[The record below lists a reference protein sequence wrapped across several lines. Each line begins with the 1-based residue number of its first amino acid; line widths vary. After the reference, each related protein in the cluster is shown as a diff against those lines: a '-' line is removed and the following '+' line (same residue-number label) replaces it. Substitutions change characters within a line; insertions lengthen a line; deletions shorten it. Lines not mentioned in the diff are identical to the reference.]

1 MYEKLKMFSNAKEVE
16 DQLSRMLRKMVDVKS
31 AFGSID
37 VIKIKYIKEVINEIY
52 YSYVC
57 SKVLTYT
64 YIAGYVC
71 MYIDVHNIHTYVAI
85 YTYVNMRLV
94 AS

>member
-1 MYEKLKMFSNAKEVE
+1 MYEKLKMFSNAKQVE

-37 VIKIKYIKEVINEIY
+37 VIKLKYIKEVINEIY

-57 SKVLTYT
+57 IKVLTY
-64 YIAGYVC
+64 IYVYSCKIC
-71 MYIDVHNIHTYVAI
+71 MYIVVHNIHTYIAI
-85 YTYVNMRLV
+85 YTYIC
-94 AS
+94 SW